1 MDATTPFQYSYDG
14 MVLRVEDV
22 SLTLGGNLILDH
34 VSFEIKNVT
43 RPDAIAGQVVG
54 LLGPSGIGKTQLFHI
69 LSGLNKP
76 DAGHVLIGDPGVVV
90 ERGMVGVVAQHYPLF
105 AHRTVMG
112 NLMVAGERS
121 GKPAGECVQK
131 ANSLLE
137 RFRLEDRAGVYPSQ
151 LSGGQRQRVAIA
163 QQIMCSDQFLLMD
176 EPFSGLD
183 LLAIGRVQDLIHEI
197 STAHELNT
205 IIVVTHDLVAAME
218 VCDTLILLGRNSD
231 EQGKFKPGAR
241 IQASYNLIDRGL
253 AWRKDIATTPEFLET
268 LREIR
273 QRFALL

>member
-1 MDATTPFQYSYDG
+1 

-34 VSFEIKNVT
+34 VNFEIKNVT

-90 ERGMVGVVAQHYPLF
+90 QRGMVGVVAQHYPLF
-105 AHRTVMG
+105 AHRTIMG
-112 NLMVAGERS
+112 NLLVAGERS
-121 GKPAGECVQK
+121 GKSADEGVKK

-137 RFRLEDRAGVYPSQ
+137 RFRLEDRANVYPSQ

-183 LLAIGRVQDLIHEI
+183 LLAIGRVQELIHEI

-231 EQGKFKPGAR
+231 EHGKFKPGAR

>member
-54 LLGPSGIGKTQLFHI
+54 LLGPSGIGKTQLFHS